1 MSIDLC
7 FLFDEIA
14 PFPTFKMAT
23 HISAQRGF
31 ILPQQLELSH
41 REAALLRRTLEYA
54 LDNCAPDD
62 EPVIANFLERMD
74 GDRGLEFEYEES
86 TVLRDILQ
94 FAADTGPVGNPAVLD
109 SLLSKL

>member
-1 MSIDLC
+1 
-7 FLFDEIA
+7 
-14 PFPTFKMAT
+14 MAT
-23 HISAQRGF
+23 HISAPEGF
-31 ILPQQLELSH
+31 ILPQPLDLSH

-54 LDNCAPDD
+54 LENCAPDD
-62 EPVIANFLERMD
+62 EPVIANFLDRMD